1 MRSTDQETA
10 RSISSSRHT
19 APVTR
24 LGLQDRQSPRA
35 YAASSGRRESHVR
48 SAARG
53 SPGSHQSVPH
63 RPILD
68 RGPGAERA
76 QGWEEA
82 RALPATPP
90 RPRGRPSALLRSRVR
105 AEGAAQGLPTARRP
119 QGSCPARLGAHALT
133 GPSPRTVCPGGGGD
147 PRPPQRPWA
156 PLDGGEKGA
165 PGWVPNVPRARGV
178 PAPQLERA
186 GRRARALS
194 PGPPPWGPLVRFCCD
209 RPHSR
214 ACSLQCSV
222 SGFGSVLNRA
232 GRDLHLGG
240 PGGRAASAP
249 NTPGERRERPQRGA
263 VTQPASSVLP
273 DPGACARRGLLGRGP
288 RGRLGLYTR
297 VPRSSGDKEGGI
309 KPLTSTERAGGE
321 GRKQHLEGKRKWPHL
336 LLKMIPGKHQC
347 AQKQYV
353 FKA

>member
-1 MRSTDQETA
+1 M
-10 RSISSSRHT
+10 
-19 APVTR
+19 
-24 LGLQDRQSPRA
+24 
-35 YAASSGRRESHVR
+35 
-48 SAARG
+48 
-53 SPGSHQSVPH
+53 
-63 RPILD
+63 
-68 RGPGAERA
+68 
-76 QGWEEA
+76 
-82 RALPATPP
+82 
-90 RPRGRPSALLRSRVR
+90 
-105 AEGAAQGLPTARRP
+105 
-119 QGSCPARLGAHALT
+119 
-133 GPSPRTVCPGGGGD
+133 
-147 PRPPQRPWA
+147 
-156 PLDGGEKGA
+156 
-165 PGWVPNVPRARGV
+165 PRARGV
-178 PAPQLERA
+178 PAPQLKPA

-214 ACSLQCSV
+214 ACCLRCSV

-263 VTQPASSVLP
+263 VPQPARSVLP

-297 VPRSSGDKEGGI
+297 VLRSSGDKEGGI

-353 FKA
+353 FLKSEQLEIPGPRAPVPSLCSGEQVPRLAGRLSPGRGRRPGCDCPRPGRPCRPPARRAPSSPPAGTPPLSSPFVGGRVFNPVFSIIFT